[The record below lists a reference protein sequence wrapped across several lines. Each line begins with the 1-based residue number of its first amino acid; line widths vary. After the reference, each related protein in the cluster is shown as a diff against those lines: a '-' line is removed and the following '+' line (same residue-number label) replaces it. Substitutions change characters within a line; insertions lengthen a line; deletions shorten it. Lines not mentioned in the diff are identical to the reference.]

1 MKMNNKG
8 ASKMSKVMSEYKHGQ
23 LNIGGS
29 SKKVKSKDQAIAIA
43 MSEAAKAMRVKK

>member
-1 MKMNNKG
+1 
-8 ASKMSKVMSEYKHGQ
+8 MSEYKHGQ